1 MFDDPDAVLI
11 IGGRGE
17 FGRFLQR
24 DILPN
29 LRVHTVLTIER
40 DTPRNQHLPKLQ
52 QARHVVLATPLADYA
67 ERAAEIVDECR
78 DLQQPMT
85 LWLIPSVQAGAW
97 PAVTTILASI
107 QNPYLSAGCAP
118 RLYGANSLQSDQAEA
133 RDF

>member
-78 DLQQPMT
+78 DLQRPTT
-85 LWLIPSVQAGAW
+85 LWLIPSVQAGGGRAKATHLAGKQKPNLYRRISAPQYGPKSI
-97 PAVTTILASI
+97 PA
-107 QNPYLSAGCAP
+107 
-118 RLYGANSLQSDQAEA
+118 
-133 RDF
+133 